1 MKIKNN
7 LIILFFSIALA
18 SCEQF
23 IEVELPDQEPR
34 MVLNALLEPADT
46 LKVFLTK
53 SKGVL
58 EGNNFNDEFDL
69 VVGANVYLKDPEGKV
84 FPLGYIDRSRP
95 FEKNAFY
102 FLADLELIEGKSY
115 EIVAEKEG
123 FPTISSIQEVP
134 KKTNIKSIDMV
145 NLGPIDN
152 FEGNDWIEIT
162 IKFDDPIGK
171 NFYEISGQIFGS
183 RIQVIDGDTTFFS
196 YSADLSPRPVN
207 PIYQKD
213 YLMRNVLL
221 FNDVILNGSESE
233 IAFRT
238 SIARDVDL
246 EVTINFSHVTEAYYL
261 FYNTAD
267 LQQYNRGDVLSQP
280 VLVYNNISNG
290 LGIFKSRNTDKR
302 VIEMRIEE

>member
-1 MKIKNN
+1 MT
-7 LIILFFSIALA
+7 FA

-34 MVLNALLEPADT
+34 MVLNALLEPTDT

-58 EGNNFNDEFDL
+58 EGDGYNYQFEL
-69 VVGANVYLKDPEGKV
+69 VEGANVYLKNPEGQI
-84 FPLGYIDRSRP
+84 FPLDYLDQSRP
-95 FEKNAFY
+95 YETRAFY
-102 FLADLELIEGKSY
+102 YLAGIEFAEGKSY

-134 KKTNIKSIDMV
+134 KKTNIKSVEFV
-145 NLGPIDN
+145 NLGPIDDLGGHDL
-152 FEGNDWIEIT
+152 FEVT
-162 IKFDDPIGK
+162 IKFDDPPGK

-183 RIQVIDGDTTFFS
+183 RKIIYEGDTILQY
-196 YSADLSPRPVN
+196 YSSELNPIPVN
-207 PIYQKD
+207 PIYQND
-213 YLMRNVLL
+213 FFLRNVLM

-233 IAFRT
+233 IVFRT
-238 SIARDVDL
+238 NFVRDIDL

-261 FYNTAD
+261 YYITAD
-267 LQQYNRGDVLSQP
+267 LQQYNRGDILSQP

-290 LGIFKSRNTDKR
+290 LGIFKSRNTERR
-302 VIEMRIEE
+302 VIEMKVDQ